1 MGVGSFGSSGKRD
14 GTTLPRRDIG
24 SFNGL
29 VPSWLKTEEVPG
41 RGLNAMT
48 TSGRPA
54 YGNLA
59 GHPFGVN
66 AK

>member
-1 MGVGSFGSSGKRD
+1 MD
-14 GTTLPRRDIG
+14 GQ
-24 SFNGL
+24 
-29 VPSWLKTEEVPG
+29 EVSDG
-41 RGLNAMT
+41 QGYKNVHSNAMT